1 MVEMPT
7 IIAFF
12 KVYGYLAVFGVL
24 ILCGLGLPVPED
36 ISLVSGGIISG
47 LGYTNVHLMLLVS
60 LAGVLMGDSIIYALG
75 SMLGK
80 RYIER
85 KHPRFVN
92 RELYKKIIGWFEKH
106 GKITIFAAR
115 FMPGLRAPIFFT
127 TGMTA
132 IVPFRIFILIDG
144 VAALVSVPVWI
155 YLGYFGAKEI
165 PWVHQ
170 VVNMSEYGILILFAS
185 LVVVWTLVWAVK
197 KLIMKSHSRRFD
209 GKDTPCESE

>member
-47 LGYTNVHLMLLVS
+47 LGYTNVHLMLFVS
-60 LAGVLMGDSIIYALG
+60 LAGVLIGDSIIYALG
-75 SMLGK
+75 ALLGK

-127 TGMTA
+127 TGMTG
-132 IVPFRIFILIDG
+132 IVSFRTFILIDG
-144 VAALVSVPVWI
+144 IAALVSVPIWI
-155 YLGYFGAKEI
+155 YLGYYGAREI

-170 VVNMSEYGILILFAS
+170 VVNMGEYGILILFAS
-185 LVVVWTLVWAVK
+185 LVVIWTLVWAGK
-197 KLIMKSHSRRFD
+197 KLIMKIHSRRSD
-209 GKDTPCESE
+209 GKITPRESG